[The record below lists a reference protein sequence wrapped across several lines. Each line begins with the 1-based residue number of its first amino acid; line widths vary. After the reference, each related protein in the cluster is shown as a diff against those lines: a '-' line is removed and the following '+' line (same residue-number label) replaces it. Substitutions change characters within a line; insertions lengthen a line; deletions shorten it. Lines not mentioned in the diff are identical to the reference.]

1 MYRAAGPEAEKSL
14 GETEFVT
21 GAAAQAATGKYG
33 PMRACAGIIGM
44 VDLTLGDRVAPL
56 LEAHR
61 AIAGPRFVG
70 VRNRTA
76 WNASPEIRSNLV
88 TPPPGPLEDPAMVAG
103 AKRLAAMGMTLDV
116 WAYHP
121 QLPLVA
127 ALARA
132 VPELTLVIDHVG
144 GPLGVGPYA
153 GRRAEVFPGWKR
165 DMLALAAL
173 PNTVVKLGGLA
184 MQVNGFDFHHAPQ
197 PPGSAALAEAWKP
210 YIETCIEA
218 FGAARCM
225 FESNFPVD
233 KGMCSYPVL
242 WNAFKRL
249 AAGAGAAEK
258 TALFS
263 GTATRVYGLDRMPA
277 GLAADLALVRLDAGP
292 PDDRGPAL
300 RIGCGSGLARAS
312 GGSFTGSS
320 PRAATRSATSGLAST
335 WPMAAFS
342 RAMMAGSVP
351 RGATMPCQ
359 PTASLPA
366 MPASASV
373 GTSGRP
379 WARAAEE
386 TKMPRSRPARTCSV
400 TAPMLISTPCRV
412 PPSRSFTASAPPR

>member
-1 MYRAAGPEAEKSL
+1 
-14 GETEFVT
+14 
-21 GAAAQAATGKYG
+21 
-33 PMRACAGIIGM
+33 
-44 VDLTLGDRVAPL
+44 
-56 LEAHR
+56 
-61 AIAGPRFVG
+61 
-70 VRNRTA
+70 
-76 WNASPEIRSNLV
+76 
-88 TPPPGPLEDPAMVAG
+88 MVAG
-103 AKRLAAMGMTLDV
+103 AKRLAAMGLTLDV

-153 GRRAEVFPGWKR
+153 GKRAELFPGWKQ

-184 MQVNGFDFHHAPQ
+184 MQVNGFDFHHAPK

-218 FGAARCM
+218 FGATRCM

-263 GTATRVYGLDRMPA
+263 GTATRVYRLDRMPA
-277 GLAADLALVRLDAGP
+277 GLAADLA
-292 PDDRGPAL
+292 
-300 RIGCGSGLARAS
+300 
-312 GGSFTGSS
+312 
-320 PRAATRSATSGLAST
+320 
-335 WPMAAFS
+335 
-342 RAMMAGSVP
+342 
-351 RGATMPCQ
+351 
-359 PTASLPA
+359 
-366 MPASASV
+366 
-373 GTSGRP
+373 
-379 WARAAEE
+379 
-386 TKMPRSRPARTCSV
+386 
-400 TAPMLISTPCRV
+400 
-412 PPSRSFTASAPPR
+412 